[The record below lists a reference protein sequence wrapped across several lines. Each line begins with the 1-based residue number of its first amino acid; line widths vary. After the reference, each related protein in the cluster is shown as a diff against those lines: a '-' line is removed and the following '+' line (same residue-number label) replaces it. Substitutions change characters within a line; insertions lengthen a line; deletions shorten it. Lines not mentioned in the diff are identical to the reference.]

1 MYIYMVIIHMTN
13 CEHRLSSNGVK
24 GGCSSRQPCMRA
36 ITVMYTKRCRHKN
49 IVRYSLRVCKSGLT
63 HTFRTT
69 SMRTSFTLTVQNR
82 ANDKYDH
89 MLPGLQKG
97 KSAGEFLI

>member
-1 MYIYMVIIHMTN
+1 MVINDMTN

-24 GGCSSRQPCMRA
+24 GCCSSRQPCMRA
-36 ITVMYTKRCRHKN
+36 IAAMYTKRCRQMN
-49 IVRYSLRVCKSGLT
+49 FVAL
-63 HTFRTT
+63 FT
-69 SMRTSFTLTVQNR
+69 SCMQVSSNKHVSNFLYAYFALTVHNR